1 MAKLTRILS
10 IDGGGIRGILPGQI
24 LVELEKIL
32 QEKTQDPSA
41 RIADFFDMIAGT
53 STGGILTCLYL
64 CPESAQS
71 KRPKY
76 SAQEAVDI
84 YLERGD
90 EIFDVSVWQ
99 RIRSAGGVRDEK
111 FDAAELESALLDY
124 MENTRLSHLLKPCLI
139 TSYNIEK
146 RYPHFFTQHDA
157 LKKPSYDFFI
167 KDVARAT
174 SAAPTYFEA
183 ARIQSLTQTVYALID
198 GGMFANNPALCA
210 YAEAR
215 KITFRARSK
224 QPTASQMA
232 FLSLGTA
239 EIKKPYPHKKAK
251 NWGLVEWVRPVIDIL
266 MSGNADTVSYQ
277 LKQIY
282 DAVGKPDQFLRIVPD
297 LHEASPD
304 MDDASAKNLSRLK
317 EAGAKSALKYRKEME
332 KFADLL
338 IRNA

>member
-1 MAKLTRILS
+1 MAKLTRILA

-24 LVELEKIL
+24 LVELERIL
-32 QEKTQDPSA
+32 QKKTKNPSA
-41 RIADFFDMIAGT
+41 RIADFFDLIAGT
-53 STGGILTCLYL
+53 STGGILACLYL
-64 CPESAQS
+64 CPESPNS

-76 SAQEAVDI
+76 SAEEAVNI

-90 EIFDVSVWQ
+90 EIFDISFWQ
-99 RIRSAGGVRDEK
+99 KIRSARGLRDEK
-111 FDAAELESALLDY
+111 FDAHELESALSDF
-124 MENTRLSHLLKPCLI
+124 MSNIRLSHLLKPCLV

-146 RYPHFFTQHDA
+146 RYPHFFTQHEA
-157 LKKPSYDFFI
+157 VKKPSYDYFV

-183 ARIQSLTQTVYALID
+183 ARIRSLTGATYALVD
-198 GGMFANNPALCA
+198 GGMFANNPSLCA

-215 KITFRARSK
+215 NISFRNRAK
-224 QPTASQMA
+224 KPTAKQMA
-232 FLSLGTA
+232 IFSIGTA
-239 EIKKPYPHKKAK
+239 EIKKPYPYKKAK

-282 DAVGKPDQFLRIVPD
+282 DAVGKPEQYLRITPE
-297 LHEASPD
+297 LHGASPD
-304 MDDASAKNLSRLK
+304 MDNATDKNLKLLK
-317 EAGAKSALKYRKEME
+317 DAGTKSALKHRRKLE

-338 IRNA
+338 IKNA

>member
-1 MAKLTRILS
+1 MPKLTRILS

-24 LVELEKIL
+24 IVALESIL
-32 QEKTQDPSA
+32 QKKTNNPSA

-64 CPESAQS
+64 CPESRNS

-76 SAQEAVDI
+76 SAKEAVNI

-90 EIFDVSVWQ
+90 EIFSISIWQ
-99 RIRSAGGVRDEK
+99 KIRSAGGVTDEK
-111 FDAAELESALLDY
+111 FSAKQLENTLSDY
-124 MENTRLSHLLKPCLI
+124 MKTVRLSNLIKPCLL

-146 RYPHFFTQHDA
+146 RYPHFFTQHEA
-157 LKKPSYDFFI
+157 AKKPSYDFFI

-183 ARIQSLTQTVYALID
+183 AYIKSLTGTGYPLVD

-215 KITFRARSK
+215 NLTFRGRSK
-224 QPTASQMA
+224 KPKASQMA
-232 FLSLGTA
+232 ILSLGTA
-239 EIKKPYPHKKAK
+239 EIKKPHIYKKAK

-282 DAVGKPDQFLRIVPD
+282 DAVEKPEQYLRIDPE
-297 LHEASPD
+297 LHGASPD
-304 MDDASAKNLSRLK
+304 MDDASEKNLKRLQK
-317 EAGAKSALKYRKEME
+317 AGVMSAATYRRKLE

-338 IRNA
+338 IKNA